1 MNSCSHPLTTWDISG
16 CQGLHTLPAKVE
28 AIAQAPEPQNV
39 PQLWSFLGLLNY
51 YGKFVPILATIV
63 HPLNMLLRQD
73 VKWHWVAKCAKAFTE
88 AKQVLTSSDVLVH
101 YDASLPI
108 TLAGDASAYGVGA
121 VIRISHIP

>member
-1 MNSCSHPLTTWDISG
+1 MDAQS
-16 CQGLHTLPAKVE
+16 LHTLPAKVE

-51 YGKFVPILATIV
+51 GKFVPILATIV
-63 HPLNMLLRQD
+63 HPLNTLLRQD
-73 VKWHWVAKCAKAFTE
+73 VKWQWVAKCAKAFTE

-101 YDASLPI
+101 YDANLPI
-108 TLAGDASAYGVGA
+108 TLAVDASAYGVGA